1 MSRADRASE
10 RRSETRPALQRKR
23 RPTIKASSGTPL
35 VFGHFRRGTNV
46 KPEVDAWIAA
56 SRLAF
61 WRHLPQREGRHSFSD
76 GGLGYSVR
84 PLRGHRKMS
93 KLQSRPSGTPRL
105 AWLDALNRNRRL
117 FAVGSVTRRSPSSR
131 TPNLNPFRPLCSLRL
146 CGEILLPVRQS
157 HERANAAAFS
167 ISSGPGRTPV

>member
-1 MSRADRASE
+1 MP
-10 RRSETRPALQRKR
+10 RRGKR
-23 RPTIKASSGTPL
+23 TQPRVSTLGL
-35 VFGHFRRGTNV
+35 EFGHFRRGTNV

-117 FAVGSVTRRSPSSR
+117 FAVGSVTRRSPSPR